1 MVHKTGLEDYYVVRN
16 QKKLRFGYTTG
27 SCAAGA
33 ARGAAELLL
42 GEDEIG
48 EAELMTPK
56 GILLHLELL
65 DMKRDEN
72 AASCA
77 VRKDAGDDPD
87 TTNGILVYAKV
98 EKFQIRSD
106 MEDRIVI
113 DGGTGVGRVTKPG
126 LSQKIGEAAINPVP
140 RAMILQAVEEIADR
154 YHYEGGL
161 KVTISV
167 PEGEKIARK
176 TFNPRLG
183 IVGGI
188 SILGTSGIVE
198 PMSEKAL
205 IDSIR
210 VEMSQHAAM
219 GEQYMLVTPGNYGAD
234 YLREHMALPFE
245 KNIKCSNYV
254 GETID
259 MAVDMGVKG
268 ILFISHIGK
277 FVKVAAGIMNTHS
290 HSADARMEVLCA
302 NAIRAGGDLAC
313 ARSILQCN
321 TTDEAL
327 RVLDENHILRETMK
341 EITDRIQF
349 YLDHRSYQQI
359 LLGAVI
365 FSNEYGYLGQ
375 TEHAAELINKIISNS
390 FFIEDIHLL
399 TDRTVDA
406 WVSCVKTY
414 CCLSFCLC
422 ILDHT
427 DHFFQCHFGTVM
439 DRAYILAVFE
449 KLRIHKRS
457 CIDDN
462 VSLLKILFSSDCDKI
477 REQMDILDEKGIA
490 YDYCPGVS
498 AFCGAASALNLEYT
512 LPEISQ
518 SVIIT
523 RMEGRTPVP
532 SKESIQS
539 FAAHQAT
546 MVVFLSTGMLEEL
559 SRRLIEGGYTKDTPA
574 AIVYKATWPDEK
586 KFVCT
591 VGTLAQT
598 AAENNITKTAL
609 MIIGDSVKAA
619 QYDRSKLYD
628 PGFTTEFREATK

>member
-1 MVHKTGLEDYYVVRN
+1 MIHKTGLEDYYVVRN

-42 GEDEIG
+42 GEDEIE

-375 TEHAAELINKIISNS
+375 TEHAAELINKISKG
-390 FFIEDIHLL
+390 
-399 TDRTVDA
+399 DR
-406 WVSCVKTY
+406 
-414 CCLSFCLC
+414 
-422 ILDHT
+422 
-427 DHFFQCHFGTVM
+427 
-439 DRAYILAVFE
+439 E
-449 KLRIHKRS
+449 
-457 CIDDN
+457 
-462 VSLLKILFSSDCDKI
+462 
-477 REQMDILDEKGIA
+477 
-490 YDYCPGVS
+490 
-498 AFCGAASALNLEYT
+498 
-512 LPEISQ
+512 
-518 SVIIT
+518 
-523 RMEGRTPVP
+523 
-532 SKESIQS
+532 
-539 FAAHQAT
+539 
-546 MVVFLSTGMLEEL
+546 
-559 SRRLIEGGYTKDTPA
+559 
-574 AIVYKATWPDEK
+574 
-586 KFVCT
+586 
-591 VGTLAQT
+591 
-598 AAENNITKTAL
+598 
-609 MIIGDSVKAA
+609 
-619 QYDRSKLYD
+619 
-628 PGFTTEFREATK
+628 

>member
-375 TEHAAELINKIISNS
+375 TEHAAELINKISKG
-390 FFIEDIHLL
+390 
-399 TDRTVDA
+399 DR
-406 WVSCVKTY
+406 
-414 CCLSFCLC
+414 
-422 ILDHT
+422 
-427 DHFFQCHFGTVM
+427 
-439 DRAYILAVFE
+439 E
-449 KLRIHKRS
+449 
-457 CIDDN
+457 
-462 VSLLKILFSSDCDKI
+462 
-477 REQMDILDEKGIA
+477 
-490 YDYCPGVS
+490 
-498 AFCGAASALNLEYT
+498 
-512 LPEISQ
+512 
-518 SVIIT
+518 
-523 RMEGRTPVP
+523 
-532 SKESIQS
+532 
-539 FAAHQAT
+539 
-546 MVVFLSTGMLEEL
+546 
-559 SRRLIEGGYTKDTPA
+559 
-574 AIVYKATWPDEK
+574 
-586 KFVCT
+586 
-591 VGTLAQT
+591 
-598 AAENNITKTAL
+598 
-609 MIIGDSVKAA
+609 
-619 QYDRSKLYD
+619 
-628 PGFTTEFREATK
+628 

>member
-42 GEDEIG
+42 GEDEIE

-375 TEHAAELINKIISNS
+375 TEHAAELINTI
-390 FFIEDIHLL
+390 
-399 TDRTVDA
+399 
-406 WVSCVKTY
+406 
-414 CCLSFCLC
+414 
-422 ILDHT
+422 
-427 DHFFQCHFGTVM
+427 
-439 DRAYILAVFE
+439 
-449 KLRIHKRS
+449 
-457 CIDDN
+457 
-462 VSLLKILFSSDCDKI
+462 
-477 REQMDILDEKGIA
+477 
-490 YDYCPGVS
+490 
-498 AFCGAASALNLEYT
+498 
-512 LPEISQ
+512 
-518 SVIIT
+518 
-523 RMEGRTPVP
+523 
-532 SKESIQS
+532 
-539 FAAHQAT
+539 
-546 MVVFLSTGMLEEL
+546 STG
-559 SRRLIEGGYTKDTPA
+559 
-574 AIVYKATWPDEK
+574 
-586 KFVCT
+586 
-591 VGTLAQT
+591 
-598 AAENNITKTAL
+598 
-609 MIIGDSVKAA
+609 
-619 QYDRSKLYD
+619 DR
-628 PGFTTEFREATK
+628 E

>member
-1 MVHKTGLEDYYVVRN
+1 MVQKNGLEDYYVIRN

-33 ARGAAELLL
+33 ARGAVRLLL
-42 GEDEIG
+42 GEDEIS
-48 EAELMTPK
+48 EVELMTPK
-56 GILLHLELL
+56 GILLHLEIL
-65 DMKRDEN
+65 DRKRSEN

-98 EKFQIRSD
+98 EKFLIRSD

-113 DGGTGVGRVTKPG
+113 DGGIGVGRVTKPG
-126 LSQKIGEAAINPVP
+126 LSQKVGEAAINPVP
-140 RAMILQAVEEIADR
+140 RAMILQAVEEIADQ

-210 VEMSQHAAM
+210 VEMTQHAAM

-234 YLREHMALPFE
+234 YLREHMELPFE

-290 HSADARMEVLCA
+290 QSADARMEVLCS

-327 RVLDENHILRETMK
+327 RVLDENHILKETMK

-375 TEHAAELINKIISNS
+375 TANAAELI
-390 FFIEDIHLL
+390 
-399 TDRTVDA
+399 
-406 WVSCVKTY
+406 
-414 CCLSFCLC
+414 
-422 ILDHT
+422 
-427 DHFFQCHFGTVM
+427 
-439 DRAYILAVFE
+439 
-449 KLRIHKRS
+449 
-457 CIDDN
+457 
-462 VSLLKILFSSDCDKI
+462 DKI
-477 REQMDILDEKGIA
+477 SKGEK
-490 YDYCPGVS
+490 
-498 AFCGAASALNLEYT
+498 E
-512 LPEISQ
+512 
-518 SVIIT
+518 
-523 RMEGRTPVP
+523 
-532 SKESIQS
+532 
-539 FAAHQAT
+539 
-546 MVVFLSTGMLEEL
+546 
-559 SRRLIEGGYTKDTPA
+559 
-574 AIVYKATWPDEK
+574 
-586 KFVCT
+586 
-591 VGTLAQT
+591 
-598 AAENNITKTAL
+598 
-609 MIIGDSVKAA
+609 
-619 QYDRSKLYD
+619 
-628 PGFTTEFREATK
+628 

>member
-1 MVHKTGLEDYYVVRN
+1 MVQKNGLEDYYVIRN

-33 ARGAAELLL
+33 ARGAARLLL
-42 GEDEIG
+42 GEDEIS
-48 EAELMTPK
+48 EVELMTPK
-56 GILLHLELL
+56 GILLHLEIL
-65 DMKRDEN
+65 DRKRSEN

-98 EKFQIRSD
+98 EKFLIRSD

-113 DGGTGVGRVTKPG
+113 DGGIGVGRVTKPG

-140 RAMILQAVEEIADR
+140 RAMILQAVEEIADQ

-210 VEMSQHAAM
+210 VEMTQHAAM

-234 YLREHMALPFE
+234 YLREHMELPFE

-327 RVLDENHILRETMK
+327 RVLDENHILKETMK

-375 TEHAAELINKIISNS
+375 TANAAELIEKIS
-390 FFIEDIHLL
+390 
-399 TDRTVDA
+399 
-406 WVSCVKTY
+406 
-414 CCLSFCLC
+414 
-422 ILDHT
+422 
-427 DHFFQCHFGTVM
+427 
-439 DRAYILAVFE
+439 
-449 KLRIHKRS
+449 
-457 CIDDN
+457 
-462 VSLLKILFSSDCDKI
+462 
-477 REQMDILDEKGIA
+477 KGER
-490 YDYCPGVS
+490 D
-498 AFCGAASALNLEYT
+498 
-512 LPEISQ
+512 
-518 SVIIT
+518 
-523 RMEGRTPVP
+523 
-532 SKESIQS
+532 
-539 FAAHQAT
+539 
-546 MVVFLSTGMLEEL
+546 
-559 SRRLIEGGYTKDTPA
+559 
-574 AIVYKATWPDEK
+574 
-586 KFVCT
+586 
-591 VGTLAQT
+591 
-598 AAENNITKTAL
+598 
-609 MIIGDSVKAA
+609 
-619 QYDRSKLYD
+619 
-628 PGFTTEFREATK
+628 

>member
-106 MEDRIVI
+106 MEDRIII

-167 PEGEKIARK
+167 PEGEKIAKK

-313 ARSILQCN
+313 ARSILKCN

-327 RVLDENHILRETMK
+327 RVLDENHILRETLK

-375 TEHAAELINKIISNS
+375 TEHAAELINKI
-390 FFIEDIHLL
+390 
-399 TDRTVDA
+399 
-406 WVSCVKTY
+406 
-414 CCLSFCLC
+414 
-422 ILDHT
+422 
-427 DHFFQCHFGTVM
+427 
-439 DRAYILAVFE
+439 
-449 KLRIHKRS
+449 
-457 CIDDN
+457 
-462 VSLLKILFSSDCDKI
+462 
-477 REQMDILDEKGIA
+477 
-490 YDYCPGVS
+490 
-498 AFCGAASALNLEYT
+498 
-512 LPEISQ
+512 
-518 SVIIT
+518 
-523 RMEGRTPVP
+523 
-532 SKESIQS
+532 SK
-539 FAAHQAT
+539 
-546 MVVFLSTGMLEEL
+546 
-559 SRRLIEGGYTKDTPA
+559 
-574 AIVYKATWPDEK
+574 
-586 KFVCT
+586 
-591 VGTLAQT
+591 
-598 AAENNITKTAL
+598 
-609 MIIGDSVKAA
+609 GDS
-619 QYDRSKLYD
+619 
-628 PGFTTEFREATK
+628 E

>member
-1 MVHKTGLEDYYVVRN
+1 MVQKNGLEDYYVIRN

-33 ARGAAELLL
+33 ARGAARLLL
-42 GEDEIG
+42 GEDEIS
-48 EAELMTPK
+48 EVELMTPK
-56 GILLHLELL
+56 GILLHLEIL
-65 DMKRDEN
+65 DRKRSEN

-98 EKFQIRSD
+98 EKFLIRSD

-113 DGGTGVGRVTKPG
+113 DGGIGVGRVTKPG
-126 LSQKIGEAAINPVP
+126 LSQKVGEAAINPVP
-140 RAMILQAVEEIADR
+140 RAMILQAVEEIADQ

-183 IVGGI
+183 IMGGI

-210 VEMSQHAAM
+210 VEMTQHAAM

-234 YLREHMALPFE
+234 YLREHMELPFE

-290 HSADARMEVLCA
+290 HSADARMEVLCS

-327 RVLDENHILRETMK
+327 RVLDENHILKETMK

-375 TEHAAELINKIISNS
+375 TANAAELI
-390 FFIEDIHLL
+390 
-399 TDRTVDA
+399 
-406 WVSCVKTY
+406 
-414 CCLSFCLC
+414 
-422 ILDHT
+422 
-427 DHFFQCHFGTVM
+427 
-439 DRAYILAVFE
+439 
-449 KLRIHKRS
+449 
-457 CIDDN
+457 
-462 VSLLKILFSSDCDKI
+462 DKI
-477 REQMDILDEKGIA
+477 SKGEK
-490 YDYCPGVS
+490 
-498 AFCGAASALNLEYT
+498 E
-512 LPEISQ
+512 
-518 SVIIT
+518 
-523 RMEGRTPVP
+523 
-532 SKESIQS
+532 
-539 FAAHQAT
+539 
-546 MVVFLSTGMLEEL
+546 
-559 SRRLIEGGYTKDTPA
+559 
-574 AIVYKATWPDEK
+574 
-586 KFVCT
+586 
-591 VGTLAQT
+591 
-598 AAENNITKTAL
+598 
-609 MIIGDSVKAA
+609 
-619 QYDRSKLYD
+619 
-628 PGFTTEFREATK
+628 

>member
-42 GEDEIG
+42 GEDEIE

-65 DMKRDEN
+65 DIKRDEN

-106 MEDRIVI
+106 REDRIVI

-375 TEHAAELINKIISNS
+375 TEHAAELINKISKG
-390 FFIEDIHLL
+390 
-399 TDRTVDA
+399 DR
-406 WVSCVKTY
+406 
-414 CCLSFCLC
+414 
-422 ILDHT
+422 
-427 DHFFQCHFGTVM
+427 
-439 DRAYILAVFE
+439 E
-449 KLRIHKRS
+449 
-457 CIDDN
+457 
-462 VSLLKILFSSDCDKI
+462 
-477 REQMDILDEKGIA
+477 
-490 YDYCPGVS
+490 
-498 AFCGAASALNLEYT
+498 
-512 LPEISQ
+512 
-518 SVIIT
+518 
-523 RMEGRTPVP
+523 
-532 SKESIQS
+532 
-539 FAAHQAT
+539 
-546 MVVFLSTGMLEEL
+546 
-559 SRRLIEGGYTKDTPA
+559 
-574 AIVYKATWPDEK
+574 
-586 KFVCT
+586 
-591 VGTLAQT
+591 
-598 AAENNITKTAL
+598 
-609 MIIGDSVKAA
+609 
-619 QYDRSKLYD
+619 
-628 PGFTTEFREATK
+628 

>member
-1 MVHKTGLEDYYVVRN
+1 MVQKNGLEDYYVIRN

-33 ARGAAELLL
+33 ARGAARLLL
-42 GEDEIG
+42 GEDEIS
-48 EAELMTPK
+48 EVELMTPK
-56 GILLHLELL
+56 GILLHLEIL
-65 DMKRDEN
+65 DRKRSEN

-98 EKFQIRSD
+98 EKFLIRSD

-113 DGGTGVGRVTKPG
+113 DGGIGVGRVTKPG
-126 LSQKIGEAAINPVP
+126 LSQKVGEAAINPVP
-140 RAMILQAVEEIADR
+140 RAMILQAVEEIADQ

-210 VEMSQHAAM
+210 VEMTQHAAM

-234 YLREHMALPFE
+234 YLREHMELPFE

-290 HSADARMEVLCA
+290 HSADARMEVLCS

-327 RVLDENHILRETMK
+327 RVLDENYILKETMK

-375 TEHAAELINKIISNS
+375 TANAAELI
-390 FFIEDIHLL
+390 
-399 TDRTVDA
+399 
-406 WVSCVKTY
+406 
-414 CCLSFCLC
+414 
-422 ILDHT
+422 
-427 DHFFQCHFGTVM
+427 
-439 DRAYILAVFE
+439 
-449 KLRIHKRS
+449 
-457 CIDDN
+457 
-462 VSLLKILFSSDCDKI
+462 DKI
-477 REQMDILDEKGIA
+477 SKGEK
-490 YDYCPGVS
+490 
-498 AFCGAASALNLEYT
+498 E
-512 LPEISQ
+512 
-518 SVIIT
+518 
-523 RMEGRTPVP
+523 
-532 SKESIQS
+532 
-539 FAAHQAT
+539 
-546 MVVFLSTGMLEEL
+546 
-559 SRRLIEGGYTKDTPA
+559 
-574 AIVYKATWPDEK
+574 
-586 KFVCT
+586 
-591 VGTLAQT
+591 
-598 AAENNITKTAL
+598 
-609 MIIGDSVKAA
+609 
-619 QYDRSKLYD
+619 
-628 PGFTTEFREATK
+628 

>member
-1 MVHKTGLEDYYVVRN
+1 MVQKNGLEDYYVIRN

-33 ARGAAELLL
+33 ARGAARLLL
-42 GEDEIG
+42 GEDEIS
-48 EAELMTPK
+48 EVELMTPK
-56 GILLHLELL
+56 GILLHLEIL
-65 DMKRDEN
+65 DRKRSEN

-98 EKFQIRSD
+98 EKFLIRSD

-113 DGGTGVGRVTKPG
+113 DGGIGVGRVTKPG
-126 LSQKIGEAAINPVP
+126 LFQKVGEAAINPVP
-140 RAMILQAVEEIADR
+140 RAMILQAVEEIADQ

-210 VEMSQHAAM
+210 VEMTQHAAM

-234 YLREHMALPFE
+234 YLREHMELPFE

-290 HSADARMEVLCA
+290 HSADARMEVLCS

-327 RVLDENHILRETMK
+327 RVLDENHILKETMK

-375 TEHAAELINKIISNS
+375 TANAAELI
-390 FFIEDIHLL
+390 
-399 TDRTVDA
+399 
-406 WVSCVKTY
+406 
-414 CCLSFCLC
+414 
-422 ILDHT
+422 
-427 DHFFQCHFGTVM
+427 
-439 DRAYILAVFE
+439 
-449 KLRIHKRS
+449 
-457 CIDDN
+457 
-462 VSLLKILFSSDCDKI
+462 DKI
-477 REQMDILDEKGIA
+477 SKGEK
-490 YDYCPGVS
+490 
-498 AFCGAASALNLEYT
+498 E
-512 LPEISQ
+512 
-518 SVIIT
+518 
-523 RMEGRTPVP
+523 
-532 SKESIQS
+532 
-539 FAAHQAT
+539 
-546 MVVFLSTGMLEEL
+546 
-559 SRRLIEGGYTKDTPA
+559 
-574 AIVYKATWPDEK
+574 
-586 KFVCT
+586 
-591 VGTLAQT
+591 
-598 AAENNITKTAL
+598 
-609 MIIGDSVKAA
+609 
-619 QYDRSKLYD
+619 
-628 PGFTTEFREATK
+628 

>member
-1 MVHKTGLEDYYVVRN
+1 MVQKNGLEDYYVIRN

-33 ARGAAELLL
+33 ARGAARLLL
-42 GEDEIG
+42 GEDEIS
-48 EAELMTPK
+48 EVELMTPK
-56 GILLHLELL
+56 GILLHLEIL
-65 DMKRDEN
+65 DRKRSEN

-87 TTNGILVYAKV
+87 TTNGILVYAEV
-98 EKFQIRSD
+98 EKFLIRSD

-113 DGGTGVGRVTKPG
+113 DGGIGVGRVTNPG
-126 LSQKIGEAAINPVP
+126 LSQKVGEAAINPVP
-140 RAMILQAVEEIADR
+140 RAMILQAVEEIADQ

-210 VEMSQHAAM
+210 VEMTQHAAM

-234 YLREHMALPFE
+234 YLREHMELPFE

-290 HSADARMEVLCA
+290 HSADARMEVLCS

-327 RVLDENHILRETMK
+327 RVLDESHILKETMK
-341 EITDRIQF
+341 EVTDRIQF

-375 TEHAAELINKIISNS
+375 TANAAELLKKLQREREIN
-390 FFIEDIHLL
+390 
-399 TDRTVDA
+399 
-406 WVSCVKTY
+406 
-414 CCLSFCLC
+414 
-422 ILDHT
+422 
-427 DHFFQCHFGTVM
+427 G
-439 DRAYILAVFE
+439 
-449 KLRIHKRS
+449 
-457 CIDDN
+457 
-462 VSLLKILFSSDCDKI
+462 SL
-477 REQMDILDEKGIA
+477 
-490 YDYCPGVS
+490 
-498 AFCGAASALNLEYT
+498 
-512 LPEISQ
+512 
-518 SVIIT
+518 
-523 RMEGRTPVP
+523 
-532 SKESIQS
+532 
-539 FAAHQAT
+539 
-546 MVVFLSTGMLEEL
+546 
-559 SRRLIEGGYTKDTPA
+559 
-574 AIVYKATWPDEK
+574 
-586 KFVCT
+586 
-591 VGTLAQT
+591 
-598 AAENNITKTAL
+598 
-609 MIIGDSVKAA
+609 
-619 QYDRSKLYD
+619 
-628 PGFTTEFREATK
+628 

>member
-1 MVHKTGLEDYYVVRN
+1 MVQKNGLEDYYVIRN

-33 ARGAAELLL
+33 ARGAARLLL
-42 GEDEIG
+42 GEDEIS
-48 EAELMTPK
+48 EVELMTPK
-56 GILLHLELL
+56 GILLHLEIL
-65 DMKRDEN
+65 DRKRSEN

-98 EKFQIRSD
+98 EKFLIRSD

-113 DGGTGVGRVTKPG
+113 DGGIGVGRVTKPG
-126 LSQKIGEAAINPVP
+126 LSQKVGEAAINPVP
-140 RAMILQAVEEIADR
+140 RAMILQAVEEIADQ

-210 VEMSQHAAM
+210 VEMTQHAAM

-234 YLREHMALPFE
+234 YLREHMELPFE

-268 ILFISHIGK
+268 ILFISHIGT

-290 HSADARMEVLCA
+290 HSADARMEVLCS

-327 RVLDENHILRETMK
+327 RVLDENHILKETMK

-375 TEHAAELINKIISNS
+375 TANAAELI
-390 FFIEDIHLL
+390 
-399 TDRTVDA
+399 
-406 WVSCVKTY
+406 
-414 CCLSFCLC
+414 
-422 ILDHT
+422 
-427 DHFFQCHFGTVM
+427 
-439 DRAYILAVFE
+439 
-449 KLRIHKRS
+449 
-457 CIDDN
+457 
-462 VSLLKILFSSDCDKI
+462 DKI
-477 REQMDILDEKGIA
+477 SKGEK
-490 YDYCPGVS
+490 
-498 AFCGAASALNLEYT
+498 E
-512 LPEISQ
+512 
-518 SVIIT
+518 
-523 RMEGRTPVP
+523 
-532 SKESIQS
+532 
-539 FAAHQAT
+539 
-546 MVVFLSTGMLEEL
+546 
-559 SRRLIEGGYTKDTPA
+559 
-574 AIVYKATWPDEK
+574 
-586 KFVCT
+586 
-591 VGTLAQT
+591 
-598 AAENNITKTAL
+598 
-609 MIIGDSVKAA
+609 
-619 QYDRSKLYD
+619 
-628 PGFTTEFREATK
+628 

>member
-1 MVHKTGLEDYYVVRN
+1 MVQKNGLEDYYVIRN

-33 ARGAAELLL
+33 ARGAARLLL
-42 GEDEIG
+42 GEDEIS
-48 EAELMTPK
+48 EVELMTPK
-56 GILLHLELL
+56 GILLHLEIL
-65 DMKRDEN
+65 DRKRSEN

-87 TTNGILVYAKV
+87 TTNGILVYAEV
-98 EKFQIRSD
+98 EKFLIRSD

-113 DGGTGVGRVTKPG
+113 DGGIGVGRVTKPG
-126 LSQKIGEAAINPVP
+126 LSQKVGEAAINPVP
-140 RAMILQAVEEIADR
+140 RAMILQAVEEIADQ

-210 VEMSQHAAM
+210 VEMTQHAAM

-234 YLREHMALPFE
+234 YLRERMELPFE

-290 HSADARMEVLCA
+290 HSADARMEVLCS

-327 RVLDENHILRETMK
+327 RVLDENHILKETMK
-341 EITDRIQF
+341 EVTDRIQF

-375 TEHAAELINKIISNS
+375 TANAAELIEKIS
-390 FFIEDIHLL
+390 
-399 TDRTVDA
+399 
-406 WVSCVKTY
+406 
-414 CCLSFCLC
+414 
-422 ILDHT
+422 
-427 DHFFQCHFGTVM
+427 
-439 DRAYILAVFE
+439 
-449 KLRIHKRS
+449 
-457 CIDDN
+457 
-462 VSLLKILFSSDCDKI
+462 
-477 REQMDILDEKGIA
+477 KGER
-490 YDYCPGVS
+490 D
-498 AFCGAASALNLEYT
+498 
-512 LPEISQ
+512 
-518 SVIIT
+518 
-523 RMEGRTPVP
+523 
-532 SKESIQS
+532 
-539 FAAHQAT
+539 
-546 MVVFLSTGMLEEL
+546 
-559 SRRLIEGGYTKDTPA
+559 
-574 AIVYKATWPDEK
+574 
-586 KFVCT
+586 
-591 VGTLAQT
+591 
-598 AAENNITKTAL
+598 
-609 MIIGDSVKAA
+609 
-619 QYDRSKLYD
+619 
-628 PGFTTEFREATK
+628 